1 MKYLK
6 TYEKYSLSKFIN
18 KVKKSKEFATKA
30 HKGVYRKGV
39 DEKGEKIPY
48 IIHPDSVA
56 KIVHEVKNSEHIAHI
71 LAAAYLHD
79 TVEDTDTKLE
89 DIEKEFGSVVMQLV
103 SELTSDKEKLE
114 ISGKEEYLIDKMI
127 GMSSWALVIKLAD
140 RLHNLSDF
148 EQIMS
153 GTNEKRKKWAKKYA
167 QQTKNIIEELEWY
180 RDLSNSQQELIRRI
194 KNKLKIVIDDNTI

>member
-1 MKYLK
+1 MKYLR
-6 TYEKYSLSKFIN
+6 TYEDHKLSKFIH
-18 KVKKSKEFATKA
+18 KIKKAKEFATKA

-39 DEKGEKIPY
+39 NDKGEKIPY

-56 KIVHEVKNSEHIAHI
+56 KIVHEVKNSEHIAHLI
-71 LAAAYLHD
+71 TAAYLHD
-79 TVEDTDTKLE
+79 TVEDTNITLE
-89 DIEKEFGSVVMQLV
+89 DIQREFGDVVMQLV
-103 SELTSDKEKLE
+103 AELTSDEEKLE

-127 GMSSWALVIKLAD
+127 GMSSWALIIKLAD

-153 GTNEKRKKWAKKYA
+153 GTNEKRKKWARKYA

-180 RDLSNSQQELIRRI
+180 RELSNAQQELISRI
-194 KNKLKIVIDDNTI
+194 KDKLKIVTEE

>member
-6 TYEKYSLSKFIN
+6 SYEKYSLSRFIN
-18 KVKKSKEFATKA
+18 KVKKAKDFATKA

-39 DEKGEKIPY
+39 DEKGEKVPY
-48 IIHPDSVA
+48 ITHPDSVA
-56 KIVHEVKNSEHIAHI
+56 KIVHEVENSEHIAHLI
-71 LAAAYLHD
+71 AAAYLHD
-79 TVEDTDTKLE
+79 TVEDTHIKLE
-89 DIEKEFGSVVMQLV
+89 EIEKEFGSIVMKLV
-103 SELTSDKEKLE
+103 SELTSDEEKIE

-127 GMSSWALVIKLAD
+127 GMSNWALIIKLAD

-153 GTNEKRKKWAKKYA
+153 GTNEKMKKWAIKYA

-180 RDLSNSQQELIRRI
+180 RDLSNAQQELINRI
-194 KNKLKIVIDDNTI
+194 KDKLKIVTEE